1 MYSINTFTRPPF
13 NQKISGVFGHC
24 CFVWLVAINEEDEAI
39 QPDEVERWTLFWRR
53 RMRRISMSISAND
66 SFAAFI
72 NCRCTDGF
80 FIYESSCYLKTKERI
95 SFSTYNIC
103 ISFHEV
109 IVNIFLIILI
119 ILIIS
124 R

>member
-53 RMRRISMSISAND
+53 RMRRISMSIGANH
-66 SFAAFI
+66 SFAALSIADVQMVSLFM
-72 NCRCTDGF
+72 NQV
-80 FIYESSCYLKTKERI
+80 
-95 SFSTYNIC
+95 
-103 ISFHEV
+103 V
-109 IVNIFLIILI
+109 I
-119 ILIIS
+119 
-124 R
+124 